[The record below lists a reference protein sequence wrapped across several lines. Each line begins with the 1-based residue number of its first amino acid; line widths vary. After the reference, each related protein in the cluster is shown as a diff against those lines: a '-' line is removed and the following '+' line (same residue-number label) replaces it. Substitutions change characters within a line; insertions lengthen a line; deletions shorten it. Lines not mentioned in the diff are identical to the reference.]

1 MTVPD
6 NANLGGS
13 AAPPN
18 QPAQTSVDTSQYEAE
33 LARLRQENFDL
44 QRGYQELRPY
54 ADDITWLTQD
64 PANVELVRET
74 RQAYENARKS
84 RQQVPEGMEPLAKD
98 IHDVKSFVEEF
109 KQQQQYA
116 SQEPLRKFVQEGEA
130 YLNAKAK
137 EHPEIKNSLM
147 QIGAQLSVLCRPQ
160 QFGGAGMTLDEGW
173 ARVSPGWVEAKSS
186 GPPPSSMRAD
196 SGMPGLP
203 PPFRPP
209 ASTPAG
215 EGKKLGQIVLERM
228 QSMS

>member
-1 MTVPD
+1 MTDPD

-18 QPAQTSVDTSQYEAE
+18 QPAPSVDTSQFEAE
-33 LARLRQENFDL
+33 LSRLRAENQQL
-44 QRGYQELRPY
+44 QQGYQQLRPY
-54 ADDITWLTQD
+54 AEEIEWLASD
-64 PANVELVRET
+64 PANQQLVRET
-74 RQAYENARKS
+74 RQAYETARKS
-84 RQQVPEGMEPLAKD
+84 RQQVPEEFRPVAEKVDKLTD
-98 IHDVKSFVEEF
+98 FVDEF

-116 SQEPLRKFVQEGEA
+116 AQEPLRKFVQDGEA

-186 GPPPSSMRAD
+186 GAPPTSMRAD

-203 PPFRPP
+203 PPSRPP
-209 ASTPAG
+209 IASG
-215 EGKKLGQIVLERM
+215 SGDGKKLGQIVLERM